1 MKNSETIPTK
11 EKSNPTTPG
20 GKIDIDALAKLWIEI
35 VLQQIQKAPVVF
47 SKNSSYNN
55 IIGRFDIGEL

>member
-1 MKNSETIPTK
+1 MKNSETRSTK

-20 GKIDIDALAKLWIEI
+20 EVDMDELAKLWIEL

-47 SKNSSYNN
+47 SEKSSYNN
-55 IIGRFDIGEL
+55 IIGLLNSR